1 MLWIYVPMQYPC
13 DIPWEG
19 SIQIWHNYRSP
30 RRMRASNLSMQ
41 NNFLMKQCLLAMNER
56 RNSMK
61 LVFTVNFHVSFK
73 VQTSEF
79 HPHRMRLLPFHVH
92 LWFSIAYFH
101 VKCEKYLISPPR
113 QKYSPLLGHPL
124 RHLSVLR
131 MYSFCQS
138 SDLPFVKMYS
148 RPYMART
155 WHAWGPQWKWPVK
168 CCLKSLLEL
177 FKWD

>member
-1 MLWIYVPMQYPC
+1 MLWIYVPLQYPC

-19 SIQIWHNYRSP
+19 SLQIWHNYRSP

-61 LVFTVNFHVSFK
+61 LVFTVNFNVSFK

-101 VKCEKYLISPPR
+101 VKCEKYLISPPSTEVLTTFRSSAETPICSQNVLFLPILQSPFR
-113 QKYSPLLGHPL
+113 QNV
-124 RHLSVLR
+124 LSAIYGTELTC
-131 MYSFCQS
+131 M
-138 SDLPFVKMYS
+138 
-148 RPYMART
+148 RPPMQVA
-155 WHAWGPQWKWPVK
+155 
-168 CCLKSLLEL
+168 S
-177 FKWD
+177 